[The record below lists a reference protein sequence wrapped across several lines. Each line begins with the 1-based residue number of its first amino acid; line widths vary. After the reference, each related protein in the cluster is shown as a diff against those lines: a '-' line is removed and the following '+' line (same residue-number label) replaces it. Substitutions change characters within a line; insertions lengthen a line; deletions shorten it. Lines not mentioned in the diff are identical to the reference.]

1 MTRYLKVAPRLP
13 VSDLTRTVEFYTA
26 VLGFT
31 PGDAWPQD
39 HPTFVILV
47 RDDVTLH
54 FYVADGAVSVDSGA
68 IYIDADNGEQE
79 FERLAGRVA
88 VDWGPEVYWYGRYE
102 FSFKDPNGYD
112 IVISQETDRTP
123 TCSEDG

>member
-1 MTRYLKVAPRLP
+1 MTRYLRVTPRLP

-31 PGDAWPQD
+31 AGDAWPQD
-39 HPTFVILV
+39 RPTFAILV
-47 RDDVTLH
+47 RDEVALH
-54 FYVADGAVSVDSGA
+54 FYVADGAVSVGSGA
-68 IYIDADNGEQE
+68 IYIDVDDGERV
-79 FERLAGRVA
+79 FEHLAGRVA

-112 IVISQETDRTP
+112 IVISQRTDRTP
-123 TCSEDG
+123 TCSEGG